1 MKNSVQLKNF
11 LILLIASIVLSGC
24 SPERRAVLRMTALN
38 FKSQANDAIEAV
50 KTIYQL
56 NPLPRSTV
64 ELRRILV
71 KRLLSD
77 RNIEFDDIDQVSQII
92 ERQLR
97 TNPRPSPVNTVLNDL
112 KQEYIVAGETFN
124 NIEQAGLLGTEAG
137 AVTRAAEPSRR
148 LTVKMLLLAEL
159 IAQDPPSPRNPDRVL
174 ILSRFHKLREQFQ
187 NANSEAEKTEIFNQ
201 GEQLLDELFSINT
214 QEKTM
219 ICQARA
225 KLLLT
230 ADTGAKLSQLIEA
243 YKDLS
248 FDEIVAKITTTLG
261 IASSFGSDITAVNVR
276 TKEIQTA
283 IQTDPILNDILNKQR
298 QNFPSTTSN
307 SQLLDCSSLGDSLR

>member
-1 MKNSVQLKNF
+1 MKNPVQLKSFLLF
-11 LILLIASIVLSGC
+11 LIVSIALSSC
-24 SPERRAVLRMTALN
+24 SPERRAVLRLTALN
-38 FKSQANDAIEAV
+38 FKTQASDAIESV

-64 ELRRILV
+64 ELRGRLV

-77 RNIEFDDIDQVSQII
+77 RNIDFADIDQISNII
-92 ERQLR
+92 ENQLQ
-97 TNPRPSPVNTVLNDL
+97 TNTRSNPVNNVLNDL

-159 IAQDPPSPRNPDRVL
+159 IAQDPPSPKNPDRVV
-174 ILSRFHKLREQFQ
+174 ILFRFSKLRTQFE
-187 NANSEAEKTEIFNQ
+187 NATSEVDKTQIFNQ
-201 GEQLLDELFSINT
+201 AEQALDELLSINI
-214 QEKTM
+214 EDKKI

-230 ADTGAKLSQLIEA
+230 AETGAKLSQLIEK
-243 YKDLS
+243 YKDVS
-248 FDEIVAKITTTLG
+248 FDEIVAKITTILG

-276 TKEIQTA
+276 IKEIQTV
-283 IQTDPILNDILNKQR
+283 IQEDPILNDMLNKQR
-298 QNFPSTTSN
+298 QNLLPATSDT
-307 SQLLDCSSLGDSLR
+307 QPLECSS

>member
-1 MKNSVQLKNF
+1 MKNLLQFKSF
-11 LILLIASIVLSGC
+11 LILLIASIALSGC
-24 SPERRAVLRMTALN
+24 SPERRAILRMTALN
-38 FKSQANDAIEAV
+38 FKSQANDAIESV

-71 KRLLSD
+71 KQLLSD
-77 RNIEFDDIDQVSQII
+77 RSIQFNNIDQVSQTI
-92 ERQLR
+92 ERRLQ
-97 TNPRPSPVNTVLNDL
+97 TNFRPSPVNKVLDDL

-124 NIEQAGLLGTEAG
+124 NIEQGGLLGTEAG
-137 AVTRAAEPSRR
+137 AVTRAATPSRR

-159 IAQDPPSPRNPDRVL
+159 IAQDPPSPRNPDRVV
-174 ILSRFHKLREQFQ
+174 ILSQFSKLREKFQ
-187 NANSEAEKTEIFNQ
+187 SANSDAEKTEISNQ

-230 ADTGAKLSQLIEA
+230 ADTGAKLSQLIET

-248 FDEIVAKITTTLG
+248 FDEVVAKITTVLG
-261 IASSFGSDITAVNVR
+261 IASNFGADITAINVR
-276 TKEIQTA
+276 TKEIQRVVQA
-283 IQTDPILNDILNKQR
+283 NPILNDIFNKER
-298 QNFPSTTSN
+298 QNFPSTASD
-307 SQLLDCSSLGDSLR
+307 SQLLDCSS

>member
-1 MKNSVQLKNF
+1 MS
-11 LILLIASIVLSGC
+11 IALSSC
-24 SPERRAVLRMTALN
+24 SPERRAVLRLTALN
-38 FKSQANDAIEAV
+38 FKTQASDAIESV

-64 ELRRILV
+64 ELRGRLV

-77 RNIEFDDIDQVSQII
+77 RNIDFADIDQISNII
-92 ERQLR
+92 ENQLQ
-97 TNPRPSPVNTVLNDL
+97 TNTRSNPVNNVLNDL

-159 IAQDPPSPRNPDRVL
+159 IAQDPPSPKNPDRVV
-174 ILSRFHKLREQFQ
+174 ILFRFSKLRTQFE
-187 NANSEAEKTEIFNQ
+187 NATSEVDKTQIFNQ
-201 GEQLLDELFSINT
+201 AEQALDELLSINI
-214 QEKTM
+214 EDKKI

-230 ADTGAKLSQLIEA
+230 AETGAKLSQLIEK
-243 YKDLS
+243 YKDVS
-248 FDEIVAKITTTLG
+248 FDEIVAKITTILG

-276 TKEIQTA
+276 IKEIQTV
-283 IQTDPILNDILNKQR
+283 IQEDPILNDMLNKQR
-298 QNFPSTTSN
+298 QNLLPATSDT
-307 SQLLDCSSLGDSLR
+307 QPLECSS

>member
-1 MKNSVQLKNF
+1 MS
-11 LILLIASIVLSGC
+11 IALSGC
-24 SPERRAVLRMTALN
+24 SPERRAVLRLTALN
-38 FKSQANDAIEAV
+38 FKTQASDAIESV

-64 ELRRILV
+64 ELRGRLV

-77 RNIEFDDIDQVSQII
+77 RNIDFADIDQISNII
-92 ERQLR
+92 ENQLQTNTR
-97 TNPRPSPVNTVLNDL
+97 TNPVNNVLNDL

-159 IAQDPPSPRNPDRVL
+159 IAQDPPSPKNPDRVV
-174 ILSRFHKLREQFQ
+174 ILFRFSKLRTQFE
-187 NANSEAEKTEIFNQ
+187 NATSEADKTQIFNQ
-201 GEQLLDELFSINT
+201 AKQALDELLSINIED
-214 QEKTM
+214 QKM

-230 ADTGAKLSQLIEA
+230 AETGAKLSQLIEK
-243 YKDLS
+243 YNDIS
-248 FDEIVAKITTTLG
+248 FDEIVAKITTILG

-276 TKEIQTA
+276 IKEIQTA
-283 IQTDPILNDILNKQR
+283 IQEDPILNDMLNKQR
-298 QNFPSTTSN
+298 QNLLPATSDT
-307 SQLLDCSSLGDSLR
+307 QPLECSS

>member
-1 MKNSVQLKNF
+1 MS
-11 LILLIASIVLSGC
+11 IALSGC
-24 SPERRAVLRMTALN
+24 SPERRAVLRLTALN
-38 FKSQANDAIEAV
+38 FKNQASDAIESV

-64 ELRRILV
+64 ELRRRLV

-77 RNIEFDDIDQVSQII
+77 RNIDFADIDKISNII
-92 ERQLR
+92 ENQLQ
-97 TNPRPSPVNTVLNDL
+97 TNTRPSPVNNVLNDL

-159 IAQDPPSPRNPDRVL
+159 IAQDPPSPKNPDRVV
-174 ILSRFHKLREQFQ
+174 ILFRFSKLRTQFQ
-187 NANSEAEKTEIFNQ
+187 NATSEADKTQIFNQ
-201 GEQLLDELFSINT
+201 SEQVLDELLSINI
-214 QEKTM
+214 EDKKM

-230 ADTGAKLSQLIEA
+230 ADTGAKLSQVIEK
-243 YKDLS
+243 YNDVS
-248 FDEIVAKITTTLG
+248 FDEVVAKITTILG

-276 TKEIQTA
+276 IKEIQTA
-283 IQTDPILNDILNKQR
+283 IQEDSILNDMLNKQR
-298 QNFPSTTSN
+298 QNLPPATSD
-307 SQLLDCSSLGDSLR
+307 SQPLECSS

>member
-1 MKNSVQLKNF
+1 MS
-11 LILLIASIVLSGC
+11 IALSGC
-24 SPERRAVLRMTALN
+24 SPERRAVLRLTALN
-38 FKSQANDAIEAV
+38 FKTQASDAIESV

-64 ELRRILV
+64 ELRRKLL

-77 RNIEFDDIDQVSQII
+77 RNIDFADIDQISNII
-92 ERQLR
+92 ENQLQ
-97 TNPRPSPVNTVLNDL
+97 TNTQSNPVNNVLNDL

-159 IAQDPPSPRNPDRVL
+159 ITQNPPSPKNPDRVV
-174 ILSRFHKLREQFQ
+174 ILFRFSKLRTQFQ
-187 NANSEAEKTEIFNQ
+187 NATSEADKTQIFNQ
-201 GEQLLDELFSINT
+201 GEQLLDELLSINA
-214 QEKTM
+214 EDKTM
-219 ICQARA
+219 ICQATA

-230 ADTGAKLSQLIEA
+230 ADTGAKLSQLIEK
-243 YKDLS
+243 YNDVS
-248 FDEIVAKITTTLG
+248 FDEVVAKINTILG

-276 TKEIQTA
+276 TREIQAA
-283 IQTDPILNDILNKQR
+283 IQEDPILNDILNKQR
-298 QNFPSTTSN
+298 QNLLPTTSDF
-307 SQLLDCSSLGDSLR
+307 QPLECSS